1 MLEKRLMELSR
12 EKHLVE
18 QLEKPREEQL
28 DSHKVLV
35 ELLKNLPAEVADE
48 ISKEGGL
55 LAKVLDSGKATQAK

>member
-12 EKHLVE
+12 EKHLLE
-18 QLEKPREEQL
+18 QLEKPRGEQL

-48 ISKEGGL
+48 VAKEGGL
-55 LAKVLDSGKATQAK
+55 LAKVLDSGKAIQAK